1 MSLPAGRRRLQFT
14 VGTRLK
20 PASLHQPNPVLAS
33 ILRMPT
39 GKLHIIPLGGM
50 GEFGMNCMAIRFGDD
65 IIVVDA
71 GLMFPEA
78 ELLGVDIVVPDISY
92 LLENRKH
99 VRGIV
104 LTHGHEDHIGALPWI
119 LSELNVPVWGT
130 EFTLAYVEDK
140 LDEHQLL
147 DDAILNEIRPGE
159 RFKIGSFTIH
169 PLQVTHSLVD
179 CVALAIHTPLG
190 VVLHTGDFKVDPTPT
205 DNRLFDLHGFAEYG
219 KEGVLAL
226 LQDSTNVE
234 RKGYTPSER
243 AVHRKFEEVF
253 VRTERRLFISCFSS
267 SIHRIKLTVDMAREH
282 GRKICF
288 IGRSMN
294 NSSEIAEDLGY
305 IQIPEGMLIHP
316 GEMKNYPPE
325 KVCVLISG
333 TQGEPMSA
341 LSRAAVDNHK
351 HAKIEKGDTVV
362 LSSRIIPGNEKAI
375 YRMVDHLFRREAF
388 VIYDDGSY
396 PPIHV
401 SGHGSQEELKL
412 IINLVRP
419 KYFIPVH
426 GEYRQLKLHAEL
438 AGSMTGAVG
447 KVMLIETGD
456 VLEIDEHGARKAG
469 RINVGRVCID
479 SGSRTDVVED
489 IIVKD
494 RRHLS
499 EDGFVMP
506 VIAIN
511 KLTGRVESAP
521 EIVTR
526 GFNPGDDGVIAR
538 IKEIVIET
546 LDSSSAE
553 EKADYGVIKEK
564 IRTDLKRY
572 ISRQNQRRPLI
583 MPVIVEI

>member
-1 MSLPAGRRRLQFT
+1 
-14 VGTRLK
+14 
-20 PASLHQPNPVLAS
+20 
-33 ILRMPT
+33 MPT
-39 GKLHIIPLGGM
+39 GKLHIVPLGGM
-50 GEFGMNCMAIRFGDD
+50 GEFGMNCMAIRYGDD

-71 GLMFPEA
+71 GLMFPET

-92 LLENRKH
+92 LLENRAH
-99 VRGIV
+99 VRGII
-104 LTHGHEDHIGALPWI
+104 LTHGHEDHIGGLPWV

-130 EFTLAYVEDK
+130 EFTLSYVEDK

-147 DDAILNEIRPGE
+147 DDADLRDMRAGE
-159 RFKIGSFTIH
+159 RFKIGPFTIH

-205 DNRLFDLHGFAEYG
+205 DNRLFDLHSFAEYG

-243 AVHRKFEEVF
+243 AVHRKFEEIF

-267 SIHRIKLTVDMAREH
+267 SIHRIKLAVDMAWEH

-294 NSSEIAEDLGY
+294 SSSEIAEDLGY
-305 IQIPEGMLIHP
+305 IDD
-316 GEMKNYPPE
+316 
-325 KVCVLISG
+325 SG
-333 TQGEPMSA
+333 WHADSSGRDEELSA
-341 LSRAAVDNHK
+341 GKSLCDDQRHAGRAAVGAVARGGRQPQARQDR
-351 HAKIEKGDTVV
+351 KGRYRRS
-362 LSSRIIPGNEKAI
+362 LFAHHSRQRKSHLPVI
-375 YRMVDHLFRREAF
+375 DHLFRREAF
-388 VIYDDGSY
+388 VVYDDGSY
-396 PPIHV
+396 PPVHV
-401 SGHGSQEELKL
+401 SGHASQEELKL

-419 KYFIPVH
+419 KYFIPIH

-438 AGSMTGAVG
+438 AGTMRGAVG
-447 KVMLIETGD
+447 NVMLIESGD
-456 VLEIDEHGARKAG
+456 VLEIDELGARKAG
-469 RINVGRVCID
+469 RVNVGRVCID

-489 IIVKD
+489 LVIKD

-506 VIAIN
+506 IIAIN

-526 GFNPGDDGVIAR
+526 GFAPGENGVIERAR
-538 IKEIVIET
+538 EIVHGDAGCVQRRRESG
-546 LDSSSAE
+546 LRRDQGKDPDRSEALYLAPDAAAA
-553 EKADYGVIKEK
+553 ADYAGD
-564 IRTDLKRY
+564 TGDLK
-572 ISRQNQRRPLI
+572 IFRRRDAKNFEAMVDP
-583 MPVIVEI
+583 